1 MSTLIVTNLDD
12 GGAGSLRAALA
23 AAASGDTVTFATG
36 LAGSIDLQSGLQ
48 LTTDVTILG
57 PLAADGTPAI
67 TLNGQDGNGLVG
79 LEPIP
84 QMGFTILT
92 VASGATASIAGLGF
106 ADGSDDGGTVTTDDD
121 FQGQAAAGAIV
132 NDGTLS
138 LVNDLF
144 ADDQATGGPTS
155 PRGFLGYPG
164 ASAGGAILNAGTLS
178 VSHSTFI
185 GDSATGGGASG
196 SVQYGARPGAAA
208 GAILNEGSLTLDA
221 PTSFSGD
228 SAMPGLLDGEPYYEG
243 ATYTDYGGGSIT
255 TPASTITVTNLDDG
269 GAGSLRDSIAAA
281 AAGATITFASG
292 LAGSIDLQ
300 SGLQIARDLV
310 IIAPVAA
317 DGTPLITLNGQ
328 EGDGVIGAGAIPQ
341 RGFTIL
347 TVSADAGVSITGLGF
362 ADGSDIGGATGTGAQ
377 LTADDAAGAILNLGS
392 LSLDDTVFTD
402 DQAQGGDSSSSPFGA
417 PGGDA
422 AGAILNEGGIT
433 VTGSTFEADSATG
446 GDAPTG
452 ADPGAMGGDA
462 AGAIL
467 TVGDSRVILD
477 QRTSFSGDSAVGG
490 TAYYDGNAYADY
502 GGIGITVACYCRGTL
517 IATPDGEVAIETLRI
532 GDLVSTLSAGPRR
545 VRWIGSRSYAG
556 RFAAGNPDVLPVR
569 FRAGALGPE
578 TPRRDLLVSPRH
590 AMLIDGM
597 LIPAAT
603 LINGL
608 SILQDEAPAQVD
620 YLHLEL
626 DSHDVI
632 LAEGAPSESFVDD
645 GSRGMFHN
653 AHEHA
658 ALYPD
663 AVRRPALYCAPRVED
678 GPALERVRARL
689 AARARGEAPE
699 VAGRMLGQ
707 LDLVERHRI
716 AGWAFDADAPARPV
730 RLRVLDRGV
739 VLCELVADRH
749 RIDLEH
755 AGLGDG
761 RCGFDVAVPGGLD
774 PAERHVIQV
783 QRIADWQNLPQS
795 PWTLEPEAVVASV
808 LPAVA
813 LTPALGWHGRLD
825 HADHAMVRGW
835 AQDGG
840 EPEVPVVLQV
850 SCDGVALASVVANCH
865 RPDLRD
871 AGLGSGRHGFAL
883 AITGTLSRSERH
895 VIRVRRQSDGAEL
908 PGSPVVL
915 EPVEGFA
922 AGLERAVAVAVDAV
936 PDGAERARVR
946 RFLLRQAD
954 RLTEVGSAAH
964 DREDRPRALFIDI
977 RRPVPRRDAGS
988 RALLSHMRAM
998 RRLGYA
1004 VAFAS
1009 PDDAADPGGDAMLA
1023 ASGIERLGAP
1033 TCGSVEEVLR
1043 QQAGRFDVVYLH
1055 RAETASHYLA
1065 LARRH
1070 MPRARLLYGVADLH
1084 HLRLARQAEAERR
1097 PELLAAARR
1106 WRLIETMAALSA
1118 DAVLTHS
1125 AGELAALRRLAPG
1138 VPVHRVPWD
1147 VAACPGGAP
1156 FEARR
1161 GLAFVGSYAHA
1172 PNVDAACVLAR
1183 EVMPLVWREAPD
1195 MPCLLVGSDMPP
1207 RVRGLAGPGV
1217 EALGQVADLG
1227 LVLDRV
1233 RLTVAPL
1240 RYGAGVKGKV
1250 LDSLAAGV
1258 PCAMSP
1264 IAAEGLGLPTALQG
1278 LVGADAA
1285 ALARIVLRLHRDE
1298 AAHRAAAEAGLALIR
1313 GGHAEAVVDAALGR
1327 ALGHADRAMARVG

>member
-1 MSTLIVTNLDD
+1 MSTLIVTTLDD

-23 AAASGDTVTFATG
+23 AASSNDTITFATG

-48 LTTDVTILG
+48 LATDVTILG

-67 TLNGQDGNGLVG
+67 TLNGQDGDGLVG
-79 LEPIP
+79 AEPIP

-92 VASGATASIAGLGF
+92 VASGATASITGLGF

-132 NDGTLS
+132 NNGTLS
-138 LVNDLF
+138 LTDTLF
-144 ADDQATGGPTS
+144 ADDQATAGATS
-155 PRGFLGYPG
+155 PRAFLGYPG
-164 ASAGGAILNAGTLS
+164 AAAGGAILNTGTLA

-185 GDSATGGGASG
+185 GNSATGGDADGG
-196 SVQYGARPGAAA
+196 GYPTPGPAA
-208 GAILNEGSLTLDA
+208 GAILNEGSLTLDGS
-221 PTSFSGD
+221 TTFSGD
-228 SAMPGLLDGEPYYEG
+228 SAAPGLQNGGPFYEG
-243 ATYTDYGGGSIT
+243 TTYTDYGGGSIT
-255 TPASTITVTNLDDG
+255 APAQTDTVTNLDDS
-269 GAGSLRDSIAAA
+269 GAGSLRAALAAA
-281 AAGATITFASG
+281 PSGDTIVFASG
-292 LAGSIDLQ
+292 LSGSIDLQ
-300 SGLQIARDLV
+300 SGLQITDDLV
-310 IIAPVAA
+310 IVAPEAV
-317 DGTPLITLNGQ
+317 DGTPLITLDGQ
-328 EGDGVIGAGAIPQ
+328 GGDGLLNGEPTSQ
-341 RGFTIL
+341 QGFTIL
-347 TVSADAGVSITGLGF
+347 TVGAEATVDITGLGF
-362 ADGSDIGGATGTGAQ
+362 ANGSEIGGATGTGSP
-377 LTADDAAGAILNLGS
+377 LNGDDAAGAILNRGM
-392 LSLDDTVFTD
+392 LSLVDAVFTD
-402 DQAQGGDSSSSPFGA
+402 DQATGGYAGGSAAGAILNDNGTVRVAETSFETDAATGGDTVRDDPGSI
-417 PGGDA
+417 GGDA
-422 AGAILNEGGIT
+422 AGAILSLY
-433 VTGSTFEADSATG
+433 GSLALGPGVSFNVDSAT
-446 GDAPTG
+446 TG
-452 ADPGAMGGDA
+452 TG
-462 AGAIL
+462 
-467 TVGDSRVILD
+467 
-477 QRTSFSGDSAVGG
+477 
-490 TAYYDGNAYADY
+490 YHDGNAYADY
-502 GGIGITVACYCRGTL
+502 GGSGLITVACYCRGTL
-517 IATPDGEVAIETLRI
+517 IATPGGEAAIETLRI
-532 GDLVSTLSAGPRR
+532 GDLVATLSGGPRPI
-545 VRWIGSRSYAG
+545 RWIGTRSYAA
-556 RFAAGNPDVLPVR
+556 RFAASNPDVMPVR
-569 FRAGALGPE
+569 IRAGALGPDA
-578 TPRRDLLVSPRH
+578 PRRDLLVSPRH

-608 SILQDEAPAQVD
+608 SILQDDAPAQVD

-645 GSRGMFHN
+645 DSRGMFHN

-658 ALYPD
+658 VLYPD
-663 AVRRPALYCAPRVED
+663 AVRRPAAYCAPRVED
-678 GPALERVRARL
+678 GAALEGVRARL
-689 AARARGEAPE
+689 AALAWGEAPE
-699 VAGRMLGQ
+699 VTGRLLGQ

-716 AGWAFDADAPARPV
+716 AGWAFDADAPTRPV
-730 RLRVLDRGV
+730 RLRLLDRGV

-761 RCGFDVAVPGGLD
+761 CCGFDVAVPGGLD

-795 PWTLEPEAVVASV
+795 PWTLEPEAVDASV
-808 LPAVA
+808 PPAVA

-840 EPEVPVVLQV
+840 QPEVPVVLQV

-883 AITGTLSRSERH
+883 AITGTLSRSKRH
-895 VIRVRRQSDGAEL
+895 VIRVRRQADGAEL

-915 EPVEGFA
+915 EPVTGFA
-922 AGLERAVAVAVDAV
+922 AGLEREVAVAVDTV

-954 RLTEVGSAAH
+954 RLAGIASAAQ
-964 DREDRPRALFIDI
+964 DRGDRPRALFIDI
-977 RRPVPRRDAGS
+977 RRPVPQRDAGS

-998 RRLGYA
+998 RRLGY
-1004 VAFAS
+1004 VVSFAS
-1009 PDDAADPGGDAMLA
+1009 PDDAADPSGDAMPA
-1023 ASGIERLGAP
+1023 ADGIEHLGAQ
-1033 TCGSVEEVLR
+1033 TCGSIEEVLR

-1084 HLRLARQAEAERR
+1084 HLRLARQAEAEQR
-1097 PELLAAARR
+1097 PELQAAARR
-1106 WRLIETMAALSA
+1106 WRLVETMAALSA

-1125 AGELAALRRLAPG
+1125 ADELAVLRRLAPG

-1147 VAACPGGAP
+1147 VAPHPGGAP

-1172 PNVDAACVLAR
+1172 PNVDAACVLVR
-1183 EVMPLVWREAPD
+1183 EVMPLVWREVPG

-1207 RVRGLAGPGV
+1207 RVRALSGPGIEV
-1217 EALGQVADLG
+1217 LGQVANLG
-1227 LVLDRV
+1227 SVLDRV

-1264 IAAEGLGLPTALQG
+1264 VAAEGLELPATLRG
-1278 LVGADAA
+1278 LVGADPA

-1298 AAHRAAAEAGLALIR
+1298 VAHRVVADAGLGLIR
-1313 GGHAEAVVDAALGR
+1313 NGHAEAVVDAALGR

>member
-1 MSTLIVTNLDD
+1 MSALIVTTLDD
-12 GGAGSLRAALA
+12 GGAGSLCAALA
-23 AAASGDTVTFATG
+23 AASSGDTITFATG
-36 LAGSIDLQSGLQ
+36 LAGSIELQSGLQ
-48 LTTDVTILG
+48 LATDVTILG

-67 TLNGQDGNGLVG
+67 TLNGQDGDGLVG
-79 LEPIP
+79 AEPIP

-92 VASGATASIAGLGF
+92 VASGATASITGLGF
-106 ADGSDDGGTVTTDDD
+106 ADGSDDGGTVTTADD

-132 NDGTLS
+132 NNGTLS
-138 LVNDLF
+138 LTDTLF
-144 ADDQATGGPTS
+144 ADDQATAGATS
-155 PRGFLGYPG
+155 PRAFLGYPG
-164 ASAGGAILNAGTLS
+164 AAAGGAILNTGTLA
-178 VSHSTFI
+178 VSHSTFT
-185 GDSATGGGASG
+185 GDTATGGDTDGG
-196 SVQYGARPGAAA
+196 GYPTPGPAA

-221 PTSFSGD
+221 TTSFSGD

-243 ATYTDYGGGSIT
+243 VTYTDYGGGSIT
-255 TPASTITVTNLDDG
+255 TPASTITVTNLDDS
-269 GAGSLRDSIAAA
+269 GAGSFRAALAAA
-281 AAGATITFASG
+281 PAGETITFAPG

-300 SGLQIARDLV
+300 SGLQIAQDLV

-328 EGDGVIGAGAIPQ
+328 DGAGVVGAGAIPQ

-347 TVSADAGVSITGLGF
+347 TVAANARVSITGLGF
-362 ADGSDIGGATGTGAQ
+362 MDGSDVAGATGTGPQ
-377 LTADDAAGAILNLGS
+377 LMAGDAAGAILNLGS
-392 LSLDDTVFTD
+392 LSLVDTVFTGN
-402 DQAQGGDSSSSPFGA
+402 QAHGGNSSSSPFGA

-422 AGAILNEGGIT
+422 AGAILNEGGLT
-433 VTGSTFEADSATG
+433 VTGSTFEMNSASG

-467 TVGDSRVILD
+467 TIGDSRVILD
-477 QRTSFSGDSAVGG
+477 QQTSFSGDSALGG
-490 TAYYDGNAYADY
+490 TAYYAGNAYTDY
-502 GGIGITVACYCRGTL
+502 GGVGITVACYCRGTL
-517 IATPDGEVAIETLRI
+517 IATPDGEAAIETLRI

-545 VRWIGSRSYAG
+545 VRWIGTRSYAG
-556 RFAAGNPDVLPVR
+556 RFAASNPDVLPVR
-569 FRAGALGPE
+569 FRAGALGTD

-603 LINGL
+603 LINGV
-608 SILQDEAPAQVD
+608 SILQDDVPAQVD

-645 GSRGMFHN
+645 DSRGMFHN

-658 ALYPD
+658 LLYPD
-663 AVRRPALYCAPRVED
+663 AVRRPAAYCAPRVED
-678 GPALERVRARL
+678 GAALERVRARL

-699 VAGRMLGQ
+699 AAGRLLGQ

-716 AGWAFDADAPARPV
+716 AGWAFDADTPARPV

-739 VLCELVADRH
+739 VLCELAADRH

-761 RCGFDVAVPGGLD
+761 CCGFDVAVPGGLD

-795 PWTLEPEAVVASV
+795 PWTLEPEAVAASV
-808 LPAVA
+808 PPAVA
-813 LTPALGWHGRLD
+813 VAPALGWHGRLD

-840 EPEVPVVLQV
+840 QPEVPVVLQV

-883 AITGTLSRSERH
+883 AITGTLSRLKRH
-895 VIRVRRQSDGAEL
+895 VIRVRRQADGAEL

-915 EPVEGFA
+915 EPVAGFA
-922 AGLERAVAVAVDAV
+922 AGLEREVAVAVDTV
-936 PDGAERARVR
+936 LDGAERARVR

-954 RLTEVGSAAH
+954 RLAGTASAAQ
-964 DREDRPRALFIDI
+964 DRGDRPRALFIDI
-977 RRPVPRRDAGS
+977 RRPVPQRDAGS
-988 RALLSHMRAM
+988 CALLSHMRAM

-1004 VAFAS
+1004 VSFAS
-1009 PDDAADPGGDAMLA
+1009 PDDAADPGGEAMLA
-1023 ASGIERLGAP
+1023 ADRIEHLGAP

-1043 QQAGRFDVVYLH
+1043 RQAGRFDVVYLH
-1055 RAETASHYLA
+1055 RAETVSHYLA

-1106 WRLIETMAALSA
+1106 WWLVETMAALSA

-1125 AGELAALRRLAPG
+1125 ADELAVLRRLAPG

-1147 VAACPGGAP
+1147 VAPCPGDTP

-1183 EVMPLVWREAPD
+1183 EVMPLVWREVPG

-1207 RVRGLAGPGV
+1207 RVRALDGPGIEV
-1217 EALGQVADLG
+1217 LGQVADLG
-1227 LVLDRV
+1227 AVLDRV
-1233 RLTVAPL
+1233 RLTAAPL

-1264 IAAEGLGLPTALQG
+1264 VAAGGLELPTTLQG
-1278 LVGADAA
+1278 LVGADPA
-1285 ALARIVLRLHRDE
+1285 ALARIVLRLHRDRVAHQ
-1298 AAHRAAAEAGLALIR
+1298 AAREAGLGLIR
-1313 GGHAEAVVDAALGR
+1313 GGHGEDAVDAALCG
-1327 ALGHADRAMARVG
+1327 ALGHTVQMMARAG